1 VVISKR
7 ERITAIIAI
16 ATIGILVLD
25 HFIVQPLIDRHSELT
40 SDIERANGQ
49 LLDSNRILNKS
60 KLLSPKWAEMLNNGG
75 LRRGASETESQLQ
88 NNVVAWAQDAGLT
101 LPAVKSD
108 RTEKEKE
115 FNKFTVRA
123 TGTGTMQQIGRFL
136 HRIQT
141 ATVPVRVTELTITSR
156 KEGTDDL
163 SIQMAIST
171 IYLASEADK
180 PQKPGG
186 GAAPAGG
193 GGNNSAAAGSAGASI
208 ARERQ

>member
-25 HFIVQPLIDRHSELT
+25 HFILTPLIERHNDLT
-40 SDIERANGQ
+40 TQIDAANGH
-49 LLDSNRILNKS
+49 LLDATRILNKS
-60 KLLSPKWAEMLNNGG
+60 KLLTPKWADMLNNGG

-101 LPAVKSD
+101 LASTKSD
-108 RTEKEKE
+108 RTEKEKD
-115 FNKFTVRA
+115 FNKFTLRT
-123 TGTGTMQQIGRFL
+123 TGTGSMQQIGRFL
-136 HRIQT
+136 YRIRT
-141 ATVPVRVTELTITSR
+141 ATVPVRVTELTISSR

-163 SIQMAIST
+163 SIQLAIST
-171 IYLASEADK
+171 IYLAGESDK
-180 PQKPGG
+180 PQKP

-193 GGNNSAAAGSAGASI
+193 GNNTAAAGSAGASI
-208 ARERQ
+208 AREWQ